1 MQDLFL
7 TNCKNILIQFFI
19 SLVLNNIPILYFL
32 VVLPKN
38 IPTTYFVFAMLSLFI
53 ISFPSAA
60 ANAQTIVLSDDKP
73 SLSVTG
79 IAEKQIPTDQSKIS
93 LAVEN
98 TASDSNVASKTNA
111 EKINKILSALE
122 TKGLNNKNISTASFE
137 IRPNYDNQN
146 NNYQKIL
153 SYTAINKILLTTSSN
168 VNISSFVDLAL
179 SNGANRVENIEFIS
193 SQKVIDENYNDL
205 LKQAF
210 NNAKQKAE
218 TLSTQGG
225 FLLNG
230 VKKIDV
236 TSGNDNNPSS
246 PIPYYSFNAAQKTA
260 ADSSPSTQILPQ
272 ENKLTVSLPVTFYI
286 QNNVK

>member
-1 MQDLFL
+1 M
-7 TNCKNILIQFFI
+7 
-19 SLVLNNIPILYFL
+19 
-32 VVLPKN
+32 VLPKN
-38 IPTTYFVFAMLSLFI
+38 IPTTYFVFTVLSLI
-53 ISFPSAA
+53 IITLPSTAA
-60 ANAQTIVLSDDKP
+60 YAQTIVLSADKP

-98 TASDSNVASKTNA
+98 TASDSSVASKTNA

-168 VNISSFVDLAL
+168 INISSFVDLAL

-193 SQKVIDENYNDL
+193 SQKIIDENYNDL

-218 TLSTQGG
+218 ILSTQGD

-236 TSGNDNNPSS
+236 TSGNANNPSS
-246 PIPYYSFNAAQKTA
+246 TIPYYSFNAAQKTA

-272 ENKLTVSLPVTFYI
+272 ENKLTVNLPVTFYI
-286 QNNVK
+286 QNNIK

>member
-1 MQDLFL
+1 MGLL
-7 TNCKNILIQFFI
+7 KKI
-19 SLVLNNIPILYFL
+19 SISYSI
-32 VVLPKN
+32 
-38 IPTTYFVFAMLSLFI
+38 LFI
-53 ISFPSAA
+53 LPLFGIALSAA
-60 ANAQTIVLSDDKP
+60 AAAAVVSAQTIVLSNDDKP

-98 TASDSNVASKTNA
+98 TASDSSVASKTNA

-146 NNYQKIL
+146 NNNQKIL

-193 SQKVIDENYNDL
+193 SQKIIDENYNDL

-218 TLSTQGG
+218 ILSTQGD

-236 TSGNDNNPSS
+236 TSGNDNNPSP

-260 ADSSPSTQILPQ
+260 ADSSPLTQILPQ

>member
-1 MQDLFL
+1 M
-7 TNCKNILIQFFI
+7 
-19 SLVLNNIPILYFL
+19 
-32 VVLPKN
+32 VLPKN
-38 IPTTYFVFAMLSLFI
+38 ISTIYFVLVMLPLFI
-53 ISFPSAA
+53 IVLPAA
-60 ANAQTIVLSDDKP
+60 AAQTIVFPDDIA
-73 SLSVTG
+73 SLSVIG

-122 TKGLNNKNISTASFE
+122 TKGLNNKNISTANFE

-153 SYTAINKILLTTSSN
+153 SYTAINKIILTTSSN
-168 VNISSFVDLAL
+168 VNISSFIDLAL

-193 SQKVIDENYNDL
+193 SQNIINENYNDL

-218 TLSTQGG
+218 ILSTQGG

-230 VKKIDV
+230 VKKID
-236 TSGNDNNPSS
+236 TSLGNDNNPIP
-246 PIPYYSFNAAQKTA
+246 PIPYYSFNAAQKTTA
-260 ADSSPSTQILPQ
+260 SSPSPSTQILPQ

-286 QNNVK
+286 KNIVK